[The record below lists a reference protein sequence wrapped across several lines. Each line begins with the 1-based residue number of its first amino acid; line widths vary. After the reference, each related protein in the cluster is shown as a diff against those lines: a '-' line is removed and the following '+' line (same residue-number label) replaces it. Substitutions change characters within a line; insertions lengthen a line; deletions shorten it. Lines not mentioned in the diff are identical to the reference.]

1 MVEAPAKGGDPP
13 PPLPLAPGTRRPPP
27 AARRPLA
34 PECHLRPHHWPLL
47 CPTDWGTPPLPA
59 TCLRWEDREKQELNL
74 ILCTKPKFEMPKAW
88 EKQFKKSLG
97 GRDFCFYDLL
107 TFSLPSYAAGDYR
120 IHVGSKSGLM
130 PGIVDV
136 NSWITVTRVD
146 ATHVRQ
152 RLAGNLKFNLFIPG
166 LKQVVE
172 RIVIASLG
180 TAYDAIGQ
188 KVAPA
193 YFERREENLRSRGF
207 QGCPSAIYRLHPEV
221 DKYRTP
227 GLAFNV
233 FRVAAQ
239 MRRWALR
246 ANKAGGAVEGGEGAQ
261 VLQEPPSRSLSS
273 EGTLDSGDAN
283 AGSMSR
289 YYSAKETADW
299 EADFISKEVERAFAA
314 LQEND
319 EMMSDIAIFL
329 DRKDVATGASM
340 RHPTTEELQESQ
352 KSVEEPPPPAA
363 TSARRSAASASASAS
378 GRSASASGR
387 SASAA
392 ASEAPEAA
400 QAPCWACACLG

>member
-1 MVEAPAKGGDPP
+1 VEAVYEVPEG
-13 PPLPLAPGTRRPPP
+13 LPLAAVAVEMWTDAWREFQ
-27 AARRPLA
+27 ARFCNLGGID
-34 PECHLRPHHWPLL
+34 PEKW
-47 CPTDWGTPPLPA
+47 
-59 TCLRWEDREKQELNL
+59 WEDREKQELNL

-180 TAYDAIGQ
+180 TAYDAIGK

-246 ANKAGGAVEGGEGAQ
+246 ANKAERGDTEGGKEGAQ
-261 VLQEPPSRSLSS
+261 VLQEPPSASLSS
-273 EGTLDSGDAN
+273 EGALVSADAG

-299 EADFISKEVERAFAA
+299 EADFVSKEVERAFAA

-319 EMMSDIAIFL
+319 EMMSDITIFL
-329 DRKDVATGASM
+329 DRKDLATGAAM

-352 KSVEEPPPPAA
+352 KSVEEPPPPAPA
-363 TSARRSAASASASAS
+363 ASGRSASSASAS
-378 GRSASASGR
+378 GRSASAT
-387 SASAA
+387 

-400 QAPCWACACLG
+400 QAPCWPCACLG

>member
-1 MVEAPAKGGDPP
+1 
-13 PPLPLAPGTRRPPP
+13 
-27 AARRPLA
+27 
-34 PECHLRPHHWPLL
+34 
-47 CPTDWGTPPLPA
+47 
-59 TCLRWEDREKQELNL
+59 
-74 ILCTKPKFEMPKAW
+74 MPKGW

-152 RLAGNLKFNLFIPG
+152 RLAGNLKFNLYIPG

-172 RIVIASLG
+172 RIVVASLG
-180 TAYDAIGQ
+180 TAYDAIGK

-193 YFERREENLRSRGF
+193 YFKRREENLRSRGF

-239 MRRWALR
+239 MRRWAVR
-246 ANKAGGAVEGGEGAQ
+246 ANKAGADAEGGEGAQ
-261 VLQEPPSRSLSS
+261 VLQEPPSRGLSS
-273 EGTLDSGDAN
+273 EGTLRSGSADV
-283 AGSMSR
+283 GSMSR

-299 EADFISKEVERAFAA
+299 EADFVSKEVERAFAA

-319 EMMSDIAIFL
+319 EMLSDITLFL
-329 DRKDVATGASM
+329 DRKDVANGASM
-340 RHPTTEELQESQ
+340 RHPTTEELLGSQ
-352 KSVEEPPPPAA
+352 KSVEEPPVPAA
-363 TSARRSAASASASAS
+363 ASGRSAASAS
-378 GRSASASGR
+378 GRSASTSGR
-387 SASAA
+387 SASASA
-392 ASEAPEAA
+392 PEAPEAA
-400 QAPCWACACLG
+400 RAPCWACACLG